1 VVSFHVRGEL
11 EDNPASI
18 EVINPETARENHA
31 SAALS
36 FNYHRR

>member
-1 VVSFHVRGEL
+1 MFSFHRAPHEL

-18 EVINPETARENHA
+18 EAIDPETAREITPA
-31 SAALS
+31 QVK